1 MEGIIRLQKTSLVF
15 INPMV
20 ERGEWIML
28 DFIFLSLI
36 CWDVLTEPTSK
47 TMNLEGD

>member
-20 ERGEWIML
+20 ERGGVDYVRFHLPFANML
-28 DFIFLSLI
+28 GCSNRTYF
-36 CWDVLTEPTSK
+36 
-47 TMNLEGD
+47 